1 MARKQEPKEDKQTV
15 AGAAEAAGG
24 AEGAGTVPPAAER
37 AAAGTAAVPPGVTRG
52 AAVMVPAAA
61 SAVPAG
67 AASAIS
73 ARRRQV
79 KVGRVMSNKME
90 KTVIVTV
97 ENTTTHRLYHRYM
110 KKTSK
115 FAAHDAENR
124 CQVGDVVEI
133 VASRPLSRT
142 KRWRVREILKRAE

>member
-1 MARKQEPKEDKQTV
+1 MARTREPKEEKQMV
-15 AGAAEAAGG
+15 AGVAEVAGSAAPVAA
-24 AEGAGTVPPAAER
+24 P
-37 AAAGTAAVPPGVTRG
+37 
-52 AAVMVPAAA
+52 
-61 SAVPAG
+61 
-67 AASAIS
+67 
-73 ARRRQV
+73 RRRQV

-133 VASRPLSRT
+133 VASRPLSKT